1 MFSMKMYCETTK
13 TTKFV
18 VYCDN
23 KSYKVVRM
31 KGPNPFA
38 AVETGTDA
46 LQGRKEEF
54 RIFKSIMDGTGSR
67 QSVLLLVQGGPG
79 SGKSSLLFAFK
90 EEAERAGLLAP
101 FSKAER
107 GEGAG
112 DIIDKLFQDAALL
125 SGAPAKASPKDYPEL
140 IRAIEGMAHK
150 RHFGAILFL
159 DDMDSMMK
167 MEDQLA
173 LIMKN
178 VGKSKV
184 SFVVSATR
192 EPKIELLPSAKVMAI
207 KPLDPHEAGE
217 MVEKAL
223 KKGPP
228 KMGEECMN
236 SMMADTDG
244 NPRLLRTVCRLVYE
258 RIRDNERVITKGHY
272 LAYLPY
278 IMSMLSREWFG
289 RMYQETPPGERA
301 ILHALASSEDGM
313 HVSDVARKIG
323 KPMGP
328 TTALMKRLLDS
339 GQVVKIDRGKYRVFA
354 RLYAKYVGQ
363 RG

>member
-1 MFSMKMYCETTK
+1 
-13 TTKFV
+13 
-18 VYCDN
+18 
-23 KSYKVVRM
+23 
-31 KGPNPFA
+31 
-38 AVETGTDA
+38 
-46 LQGRKEEF
+46 
-54 RIFKSIMDGTGSR
+54 
-67 QSVLLLVQGGPG
+67 
-79 SGKSSLLFAFK
+79 
-90 EEAERAGLLAP
+90 
-101 FSKAER
+101 
-107 GEGAG
+107 
-112 DIIDKLFQDAALL
+112 
-125 SGAPAKASPKDYPEL
+125 
-140 IRAIEGMAHK
+140 
-150 RHFGAILFL
+150 
-159 DDMDSMMK
+159 